1 MVRGVPGCWARLAIR
16 ARDPRSELSK
26 FMFDCLLHD
35 RIVDSWSHPNIEIY
49 KKFYSF
55 LNQINPDQVQLH
67 LNMRSDSFDKVIIT
81 KKVFVVSSLAEAPR
95 VEALNKLATQNPNT
109 WFICLADVEFYDYP
123 FVTNIIP
130 FTYRHWHVPLLKF
143 LKDHQHTVTSAK
155 SKTITK
161 KFSSLSYFNK
171 QVRALVTA
179 SLLTYAKN
187 DSIISWHNKT
197 WSDHHNYLIRTII
210 QHPRYRELE
219 WELLNQSYL
228 IDDYGDADNFYEK
241 NMGNSLNTI
250 YQSSLINFSNET
262 TNFGLYQVG
271 DISYVRPGPFLT
283 EKTWNPLLAG
293 NVLFS
298 SADPLVY
305 NYLIKHYNIPI
316 NYSIDMSFDSMVG
329 DLDRF
334 AAIRDEILRLAN
346 IPLKVL
352 IEENID
358 NCELI
363 QQTITHPEYTFQF
376 DQFNRRQSD
385 KIAEIITKL
394 VLD

>member
-1 MVRGVPGCWARLAIR
+1 
-16 ARDPRSELSK
+16 
-26 FMFDCLLHD
+26 MFDCLLHD
-35 RIVDSWSHPNIEIY
+35 RIVDSWLHPNIEIY

-55 LNQINPDQVQLH
+55 LNQIDPDQVQLH
-67 LNMRSDSFDKVIIT
+67 LNMTSDSFDKVIIT
-81 KKVFVVSSLAEAPR
+81 KKVFVVSTLSEAPR
-95 VEALNKLATQNPNT
+95 VDALNKLATQNPNT

-143 LKDHQHTVTSAK
+143 LKDHRHTVTSAK
-155 SKTITK
+155 SKIITK

-187 DSIISWHNKT
+187 ESIISWHNKT
-197 WSDHHNYLIRTII
+197 WSDHHDYLIRTII
-210 QHPRYRELE
+210 QHPRYRELK

-228 IDDYGDADNFYEK
+228 IDDYGDTDNFYEK

-271 DISYVRPGPFLT
+271 DSSYVRPGPFLT
-283 EKTWNPLLAG
+283 EKTWNPLLGG

-305 NYLIKHYNIPI
+305 NYLIKHYSIPI
-316 NYSIDMSFDSMVG
+316 NYSINMSFDSMVG

-334 AAIRDEILRLAN
+334 AAICEEILRLAN

-358 NCELI
+358 NCDLI

-376 DQFNRRQSD
+376 NQFNQRQSD
-385 KIAEIITKL
+385 KIAETITNL